1 MRLLMFV
8 TVRQNWTLTD
18 SMKLMEENLVIY
30 KEILFFVFTNLEI
43 MSNHYRKI
51 SIANFRGFD
60 HLIINDF
67 ANVNVFVGANNVG
80 KTSILEALFM
90 LAGMSNPLMP
100 ARINYWRTLTAPTVD
115 GVRYLFH
122 NLDFSNKPILEAD
135 MLTGVRKLTFTPVMA
150 NDDADVTSSGM
161 SSRSAIKQLDL
172 DFDVIEGNG
181 YTYHAKLYTDAGG
194 NMQQMVDDSYRED
207 MNCLFVSADKN
218 DNNATSN
225 FALLVKRNR
234 KQEVVKALRNFD
246 ASIESVEALPDGLF
260 MKIKAVQELMPISMA
275 GDGIRR
281 MVNILSTIANEDY
294 HTVLIDEIDN
304 GLHYSAHK
312 CMWRTILDFARQ
324 RNVQIFVTTH
334 NLDCL
339 QGLKNVIQEN
349 DTFQELVHVYNIAKT
364 KNRGFQAYK
373 YTYVELKEAIDNE
386 IEIRR

>member
-1 MRLLMFV
+1 M
-8 TVRQNWTLTD
+8 
-18 SMKLMEENLVIY
+18 VIY

-260 MKIKAVQELMPISMA
+260 MKIKDVQELMPISMA